1 MRISAKTEYA
11 LKALAQLAIDWENPQ
26 SSEQIAQRQDIPHKF
41 LEAILAELRRT
52 QFISSQRGHG
62 GGHRLRRD
70 PSTIVIAD
78 VVRAINGPLFSIRG
92 ECPEDVAYCEPAD
105 ALQNLWIA
113 TRVAL
118 RSVLEGTTLAD
129 VVAGTLPEHVV
140 ELTEDSEA
148 WVSHTYQLTTTQNT

>member
-11 LKALAQLAIDWENPQ
+11 VKALAQLAIDWENPQ
-26 SSEQIAQRQDIPHKF
+26 SSEQIAQQQDIPHKF

-78 VVRAINGPLFSIRG
+78 VLRAVNGPLFTIRG
-92 ECPEDVAYCEPAD
+92 ECPEDVEYAEPVG

-118 RSVLEGTTLAD
+118 RSVLEKTTLAD
-129 VVAGTLPEHVV
+129 LVGGSLPEHVM
-140 ELTEDSEA
+140 ELTRGSDA
-148 WVSHTYQLTTTQNT
+148 WVSHTYQLTTTQNN